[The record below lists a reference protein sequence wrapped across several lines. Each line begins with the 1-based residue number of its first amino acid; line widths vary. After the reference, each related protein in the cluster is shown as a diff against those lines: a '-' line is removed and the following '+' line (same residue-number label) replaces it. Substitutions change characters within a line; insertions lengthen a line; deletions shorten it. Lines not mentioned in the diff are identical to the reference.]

1 MYFEALDDA
10 IAVHLNK
17 TGKTKAE
24 FAAEIG
30 MSTNS
35 LRWKRNGEN
44 GKEWDLSEAALVCDA
59 IGADLADIMARQRDE
74 YGWPPPEAAG
84 DAARARRDSPEGST
98 DL

>member
-24 FAAEIG
+24 FADEIG

-44 GKEWDLSEAALVCDA
+44 DKEWDLSEAARVCDV
-59 IGADLADIMARQRDE
+59 IGRDLADVMAEQRDK
-74 YGWPPPEAAG
+74 YGWPAQ
-84 DAARARRDSPEGST
+84 EGAMLA
-98 DL
+98 DN

>member
-30 MSTNS
+30 MSANS
-35 LRWKRNGEN
+35 LRWKSKGEN
-44 GKEWDLSEAALVCDA
+44 NKEWTLDEAARVCDV
-59 IGADLADIMARQRDE
+59 IGVDFVDVMVEQRDK
-74 YGWPPPEAAG
+74 YGMPPLDDAAG
-84 DAARARRDSPEGST
+84 DAA
-98 DL
+98 